1 MNKEILDIV
10 KDFSLWNG
18 NSFTL
23 AQLVAEK
30 QKEISRA
37 ALIDAGFTEAAEVF

>member
-1 MNKEILDIV
+1 MDKQILDIV

-23 AQLVAEK
+23 AQIVSAK
-30 QKEISRA
+30 QKELDKE
-37 ALIDAGFTEAAEVF
+37 ALITAGFADAAEVF